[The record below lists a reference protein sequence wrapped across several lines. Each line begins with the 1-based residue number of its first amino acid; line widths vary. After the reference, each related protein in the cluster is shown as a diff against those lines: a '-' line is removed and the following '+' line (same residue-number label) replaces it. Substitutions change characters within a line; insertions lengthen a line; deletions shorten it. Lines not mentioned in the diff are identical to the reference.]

1 MAQEYDERDLVL
13 EPNRFAYI
21 LDKTKGHVQVYVGPH
36 KSSPAGTDQPVVF
49 DPSTK
54 TFMETSLERSKQ
66 TWVTA
71 PEGWYIVLKNPATE
85 ATREHPR
92 AGAIESL
99 PELAIGQKIN
109 IRGPISFPLWPGQ
122 MSKVIKGHHLRSNQ
136 FLLVRVYDEDAAKE
150 NWSKAVIKGREGDE
164 TAIPVT
170 LPDLTIGK
178 LLVIKGTEVSFYIPP
193 TGVEVVADGGSYVR
207 DAVTLENLEYAI
219 LLDEDGNKSFK
230 YGPDV
235 VFPMPTQTFVEKD
248 GQKKFRVVE
257 LNGISGIYVKVIQDY
272 KDGGKEI
279 EAGTELW
286 LTGVEQSIYYPRP
299 EHAIIKY
306 GDQAIHYAVAIPKGE
321 GRYVLNRNTGE
332 IDLVRGPAMLLP
344 DPRTHVIAR
353 RVLPEKAVTLWFPGN
368 TAALAYNRELSDMAA
383 LETGKGGTDIVS
395 EQAYK
400 NSTSRK
406 MKGGAYAAS
415 AVNMSTAS
423 GAAINRYDLD
433 SLSGY
438 TSGTTENIVGEDFDR
453 KQKFTQPRTVTLD
466 SKYDGAVRIDV
477 WTGYAVL
484 VKSATGQRKVVVGPD
499 TVLLEYDETL
509 ETFELSKGNPKSADA
524 VVRDVYLRVKNNK
537 ISDTIF
543 VETNDMCNITLQLS
557 YRVNFEGEPE
567 KWFDVENYVQFLV
580 DHMRSLLKNLI
591 RQYDVKAFYSNPTA
605 IIRDAI
611 LGESLEGVRK
621 GRLFEENGMRIYDA
635 EVLSVVL
642 DDQGIEESL
651 IRAQQDAIKN
661 ALLITNK
668 EQELERVK
676 KSEEIQRQI
685 DTEVAATAL
694 TKIDLTLK
702 KSAAEH
708 LGNMQKLSEKVRL
721 REEELKRQKEEQEAI
736 SLINEVELAR
746 SIRLSETESA
756 NQKMKDDLKLQ
767 YKKALTDLELA
778 VTQADV
784 EAVKEKMQSL
794 QPGLVEALQ
803 VLGNTELATKIAD
816 SMSWARMI
824 GGENPGDILQKLLA
838 GSNETVQ
845 KAVRKLSG
853 MAE

>member
-1 MAQEYDERDLVL
+1 MAQDFDERDLVL

-36 KSSPAGTDQPVVF
+36 KSSPAGTDQPVLF
-49 DPSTK
+49 DPNTK
-54 TFMETSLERSKQ
+54 NFVECSLEKSKQ

-71 PEGWYIVLKNPATE
+71 PEGWYTVLKNPATE
-85 ATREHPR
+85 PTREHPR

-99 PELAIGQKIN
+99 PELGIGRKIN
-109 IRGPISFPLWPGQ
+109 TRGPISFPLWPGQ
-122 MSKVIKGHHLRSNQ
+122 MARVIKGHHLRSNQ
-136 FLLVRVYDEDAAKE
+136 FLLVRVYDEDAAKD
-150 NWSKAVIKGREGDE
+150 NWSKGVVKGREGDE
-164 TAIPVT
+164 VGIPVT

-193 TGVEVVADGGSYVR
+193 TGVEVVPDSGSYVR

-219 LLDEDGNKSFK
+219 LLDEDGNKSFI

-272 KDGGKEI
+272 IEDGKTI
-279 EAGTELW
+279 KAGSELW
-286 LTGVEQSIYYPRP
+286 ITGKDQAIYYPRP
-299 EHAIIKY
+299 EHGIIKY
-306 GDQAIHYAVAIPKGE
+306 GDQTIYYAVVIPKGE
-321 GRYVLNRNTGE
+321 GRYLLNRDTGD
-332 IDLVRGPAMLLP
+332 IDLVRGPDMLLP

-353 RVLPEKAVTLWFPGN
+353 RVLPEKAVSLWFPGN
-368 TAALAYNRELSDMAA
+368 KEALQYNRHLTEMIAN
-383 LETGKGGTDIVS
+383 ETGKGGSDFITD
-395 EQAYK
+395 EAYK

-406 MKGGAYAAS
+406 MKGLVAS
-415 AVNMSTAS
+415 NMTTAS
-423 GAAINRYDLD
+423 GTALNRVDLER
-433 SLSGY
+433 LSGY
-438 TSGTTENIVGEDFDR
+438 MVEPTDNIVGEDFDR
-453 KQKFTQPRTVTLD
+453 KQKFTPPRTVTLD

-477 WTGYAVL
+477 FTGYAVL

-509 ETFELSKGNPKSADA
+509 EAFELSKGNPKSADN
-524 VVRDVYLRVKNNK
+524 VIKDVYLRVKNNK
-537 ISDTIF
+537 ISDSIE

-557 YRVNFEGEPE
+557 YRVNFEGDPE

-591 RQYDVKAFYSNPTA
+591 RQYDVKTFYGNPTA

-611 LGESLEGVRK
+611 LGASVDGVRK
-621 GRLFEENGMRIYDA
+621 GRVFEENGMRVYDA

-651 IRAQQDAIKN
+651 IHAQQEAIKN
-661 ALLITNK
+661 ALLITSK
-668 EQELERVK
+668 EQELERVQ

-685 DTEVAATAL
+685 DTEMTSTVL
-694 TKIDLTLK
+694 TKVELALK

-736 SLINEVELAR
+736 NEINEVELVR
-746 SIRLSETESA
+746 STRLAETEA
-756 NQKMKDDLKLQ
+756 TNQKLKDDLKLS

-778 VTQADV
+778 VTLSDV
-784 EAVKEKMQSL
+784 EAVKEKMKAL
-794 QPGLVEALQ
+794 EPGFVEALQ
-803 VLGNTELATKIAD
+803 VLGDKELATKIAE
-816 SMSWARMI
+816 SMSWSRLI
-824 GGENPGDILQKLLA
+824 GGENPGDMIQKLLS
-838 GSNETVQ
+838 GTNDTVQ
-845 KAVRKLSG
+845 KAVKKLAG
-853 MAE
+853 MAD

>member
-1 MAQEYDERDLVL
+1 M
-13 EPNRFAYI
+13 
-21 LDKTKGHVQVYVGPH
+21 
-36 KSSPAGTDQPVVF
+36 
-49 DPSTK
+49 
-54 TFMETSLERSKQ
+54 
-66 TWVTA
+66 
-71 PEGWYIVLKNPATE
+71 
-85 ATREHPR
+85 
-92 AGAIESL
+92 
-99 PELAIGQKIN
+99 
-109 IRGPISFPLWPGQ
+109 
-122 MSKVIKGHHLRSNQ
+122 RSNQ

-178 LLVIKGTEVSFYIPP
+178 LLVIKGTDVSFYIPP
-193 TGVEVVADGGSYVR
+193 TGVEVVADNGSYVR

-272 KDGGKEI
+272 VDNGKKV

-286 LTGVEQSIYYPRP
+286 ITGSEQSIYYPRP

-306 GDQAIHYAVAIPKGE
+306 GDQAIYYAVTIPKGE

-353 RVLPEKAVTLWFPGN
+353 RVLPEKAVGLWFPGN
-368 TAALAYNRELSDMAA
+368 IGALAYNKQLSDMAA
-383 LETGKGGTDIVS
+383 LETGKGGADIVS

-400 NSTSRK
+400 NITSRRT
-406 MKGGAYAAS
+406 KGGTS
-415 AVNMSTAS
+415 SINMSTAS

-438 TSGTTENIVGEDFDR
+438 TIDGPTENIVGEDFNR

-466 SKYDGAVRIDV
+466 AKYDGAVRIDV

-484 VKSATGQRKVVVGPD
+484 VKSATGDRRVVVGPD

-557 YRVNFEGEPE
+557 YRVNFDGEPE

-591 RQYDVKAFYSNPTA
+591 RQYDVKSFYGNPTA

-611 LGESLEGVRK
+611 LGASVDGNRK
-621 GRLFEENGMRIYDA
+621 GRVFEENGMHIYDA

-651 IRAQQDAIKN
+651 IRAQQDAIKS
-661 ALLITNK
+661 ALLITSK
-668 EQELERVK
+668 EQELERVR
-676 KSEEIQRQI
+676 KSEEIQREI
-685 DTEVAATAL
+685 DTEVASTAL

-708 LGNMQKLSEKVRL
+708 LGSMQKLSEKVKL

-746 SIRLSETESA
+746 SLRLSETEVA

-778 VTQADV
+778 MTQADV

-816 SMSWARMI
+816 SMSWSRMI

-845 KAVRKLSG
+845 KAVKKLSG
-853 MAE
+853 IAD